1 MRIIFMG
8 TPDLASSVLKTML
21 EAGLDVSL
29 VVTQPDRQ
37 KGRGKSV
44 VKTPV
49 KILAEEWNIPV
60 FQPVRVRTPEAV
72 ARLREE
78 KADLIVVAAFGQIL
92 SKEILDLP
100 PYGCVNVHTSLLPMY
115 RGAAPIQWV
124 ILNGEKYSGVTI
136 MKMDEGLDTGPILL
150 QEKLELDPK
159 ETGESLYDKLSLMGG
174 KLLLKAI
181 EGLQAGTLTPVPQE
195 GENCYASMLKKEMGD
210 IDWTWSAEKTER
222 FVRGLNSWPSAY
234 TRYQGK
240 ILKIWD
246 ADVIAEESGAAPGT
260 VVRTDKAAIYVA
272 CGQETLALKEVQIE
286 GKKRM
291 PVSAFLLGYHVKAGD
306 ILG

>member
-1 MRIIFMG
+1 MKIIFMG
-8 TPDLASSVLKTML
+8 TPDLAASVLKTML
-21 EAGLDVSL
+21 EAGLEVSL
-29 VVTQPDRQ
+29 AVTQPDRQ
-37 KGRGKSV
+37 KGRGKSL

-49 KILAEEWNIPV
+49 KLLAEEWNIPV

-72 ARLREE
+72 ERLRQE

-100 PYGCVNVHTSLLPMY
+100 PYGCVNVHTSLLPLY
-115 RGAAPIQWV
+115 RGAAPIQWAV
-124 ILNGEKYSGVTI
+124 LNGEKYSGVTI

-159 ETGESLYDKLSLMGG
+159 ETGESLYDKLSIMGG

-181 EGLQAGTLTPVPQE
+181 EGLEAGTLTPIPQE
-195 GENCYASMLKKEMGD
+195 GETCYASMLKKEMGD
-210 IDWTWSAEKTER
+210 IDWTWPAEKTER

-246 ADVIAEESGAAPGT
+246 ADVLDEDPGADPGT
-260 VVRTDKAAIYVA
+260 VVRTDREAIYVA
-272 CGQETLALKEVQIE
+272 CGRGVLALKEVQFE

-291 PVSAFLLGYHVKAGD
+291 PVSAFLLGCHVKAGD